1 MEDDG
6 PVSCALSMVSQE
18 EKIVMVLGPAAS
30 GKTTFIFSLL
40 PESDSAQKKHVGV
53 QCVKLSSPQKVQ
65 VWEGDIRVF

>member
-1 MEDDG
+1 MEEDG
-6 PVSCALSMVSQE
+6 PVSGASSLVSQE
-18 EKIVMVLGPAAS
+18 EKIVMVLGPPAS

-40 PESDSAQKKHVGV
+40 PESDCTAKKHVGV